1 MTITIDTRER
11 YPYRFAG
18 RPVQCERQALRV
30 GDYAVLAGDALIAVV
45 ERKTLEDFTKALVD
59 GALNYALADLATVP
73 AAAVVVEERYGALLK
88 DERVQPGWLLELVA
102 RLQVRYPAVPI
113 VFADSRKLAEEWTYR
128 FLAAALVH
136 HAPPVATRAG
146 DATARRS
153 RRRRRAAALS
163 RRPPTP
169 VAPGGGAR
177 NSRASGAVTG
187 GMRTLLLS
195 TVALAL
201 LAAAPTANAAGWSR
215 PFSHQAGKGAFVEPV
230 PRVAV
235 APDGMSVASF
245 AQRGYIYAVTGD
257 ARGRFGRLQRLGRW
271 ASIASVVAAGRDGAA
286 LVAWEARDGLRVAV
300 RRRTGRRLTTRR
312 LATSSN
318 SAINDL
324 AVQVDPRGGWF
335 LLESEFSQKTRKNRV
350 RAFTLRADG
359 TPALAPQ
366 SLGQGSFGAEA
377 RPVRALAVDD
387 RGYATAVFGTPDG
400 VVAAQGVHQGHFG
413 PLAPFGDRS
422 ITDPRVTASRDAD
435 GRPLVAATRIANC
448 GDAGCFGQP
457 RGGAAGPHRAT
468 AAVRGAGARASRA
481 GVRALDRAA
490 GLRRGRARLL
500 AEVRPGRVQPPGAR
514 QGGRGARR
522 RGPRRAADAHAE
534 GRRRADRRDAEP

>member
-1 MTITIDTRER
+1 
-11 YPYRFAG
+11 
-18 RPVQCERQALRV
+18 
-30 GDYAVLAGDALIAVV
+30 
-45 ERKTLEDFTKALVD
+45 
-59 GALNYALADLATVP
+59 
-73 AAAVVVEERYGALLK
+73 
-88 DERVQPGWLLELVA
+88 
-102 RLQVRYPAVPI
+102 
-113 VFADSRKLAEEWTYR
+113 
-128 FLAAALVH
+128 
-136 HAPPVATRAG
+136 
-146 DATARRS
+146 
-153 RRRRRAAALS
+153 
-163 RRPPTP
+163 
-169 VAPGGGAR
+169 
-177 NSRASGAVTG
+177 
-187 GMRTLLLS
+187 MRTLLLS

-300 RRRTGRRLTTRR
+300 RRRTGRRLTIRR

-335 LLESEFSQKTRKNRV
+335 LLENEFSQKTRKNRV

-457 RGGAAGPHRAT
+457 VAARLDPTGRPLPFAVPALEHPGRAFGPSIAPL
-468 AAVRGAGARASRA
+468 GAGAAALVFSLKSGPDAFSRLAPVKAVVVRDGAAPGALQTLTPKAAAEPVAATLSRDRVLVLWSGNRGFGAALA
-481 GVRALDRAA
+481 GADGTFRKT
-490 GLRRGRARLL
+490 
-500 AEVRPGRVQPPGAR
+500 VQPPGPPPELYHTNTTNRAIAT
-514 QGGRGARR
+514 GGPYALVGWSRAGRVRLTLRR
-522 RGPRRAADAHAE
+522 FG
-534 GRRRADRRDAEP
+534 